1 MATIHEL
8 MGSYEEA
15 VTARQT
21 LLSLNPNDIDSMI
34 NLASLMTD
42 RLDQA
47 QQAMPYVDKAVSL
60 QPRNPETLDVAGWTA
75 WNAGLRAQ
83 GKDQVSQSLRQ
94 QPSASAH
101 LHMAQMLAAEA
112 ALDQAR
118 DHLLQ
123 ADNLAQSELVRAQIE
138 EVRKSLDGGG

>member
-47 QQAMPYVDKAVSL
+47 QKAMPYVDKAVSL

-101 LHMAQMLAAEA
+101 IHMAQMLAAEA
-112 ALDQAR
+112 ELDQAR